1 MTTFGEIPSG
11 QHDVRV
17 EPLRPG
23 SRVTSCC
30 VFSRSHQRALESMQ
44 ATLDSEAKSRNE
56 AVRLRKKM
64 EGDLNE
70 IEVQLNHANRQAAES
85 QKLLRNLQVQIK
97 VRLAPFGPPATCQAR
112 ASNINRHL
120 QDTQLELD
128 ETIHQNEELKE
139 QMVVTERRNNLL
151 AAEVEELRAQLEQNE
166 RSRKLAEHEL
176 LEATERVN
184 LLHSQVDLR
193 SCSKNLQNEMKEQ
206 KKQMSL

>member
-1 MTTFGEIPSG
+1 
-11 QHDVRV
+11 
-17 EPLRPG
+17 
-23 SRVTSCC
+23 
-30 VFSRSHQRALESMQ
+30 MQ
-44 ATLDSEAKSRNE
+44 ATLDAEAKSRNE

-97 VRLAPFGPPATCQAR
+97 VCLAPPIHLPK
-112 ASNINRHL
+112 ASAPVFKKQNSFYRL

-166 RSRKLAEHEL
+166 RARKLAEHEL

-184 LLHSQVDLR
+184 LLHSQVGLGSRMLQMRRKRTKKHD
-193 SCSKNLQNEMKEQ
+193 SMNLKGDF
-206 KKQMSL
+206 LV